1 MRVHR
6 GSLSIR
12 LSSRTLPPTAHA
24 EPTSAA
30 AASIAALVAQRAVAS
45 PDADVILAPGR
56 PPLTARGLDA
66 QVRSTIAALRARGIA
81 RNDRV
86 AVILPNGPE
95 MATAFLGVAA
105 AATIAPL
112 NPAYRAEECAFYL
125 DDLEA
130 RALIIAHGF
139 ASPARDVAHARRI
152 PVIEL
157 VGGDRAGE
165 FTLEG
170 GDANARAVDDD
181 VAGAMDVA
189 LVLHT
194 SGTTS
199 RPKQVPLTHANLCAS
214 MRHIGAALA
223 LGASDRCLN
232 VMPLFHI
239 HGLVAALS
247 SSLAAGGSVVCTGG
261 LALPDFF
268 DWLADFRPTWYTAVP
283 TMHHAVLTAASA
295 RDGMRA
301 TSLRFIRSS
310 SSALPRTVLSG
321 LEETFGVPVIEA
333 YGMTEAAHQMASNPL
348 PPRARKPG
356 SVGLAAGPE
365 VAIMNDVGD
374 LVAAD
379 VVGEVVIRGPNVTAG
394 YVNNPTANAAAFTH
408 GWFRTGDQG
417 SLDADGYLT
426 LTGRLKELIN
436 RGGEKIAPIEVD
448 EVLLDHPA
456 VAQALTFAM
465 PHPTLG
471 EEVAAAVVLR
481 TPGSV
486 SERQLREFA
495 ATRLTYFKVPRRI
508 VLVDAIPKGPTGKP
522 QRIGLAARLGIEAD
536 GGRAAASEVPVA
548 PRTPVEEIVAALWSE
563 VLPQPPR
570 GVHDDFFDAGGDS
583 IRASQL
589 VGRVR
594 DALSVELTLL
604 DFFDAPTVAGVA
616 AIVEPQLAPSP
627 FDAAIRDRIS
637 L

>member
-1 MRVHR
+1 
-6 GSLSIR
+6 
-12 LSSRTLPPTAHA
+12 
-24 EPTSAA
+24 
-30 AASIAALVAQRAVAS
+30 
-45 PDADVILAPGR
+45 
-56 PPLTARGLDA
+56 
-66 QVRSTIAALRARGIA
+66 
-81 RNDRV
+81 
-86 AVILPNGPE
+86 

-112 NPAYRAEECAFYL
+112 NPAYRAEDYAFYL
-125 DDLEA
+125 DDLQA
-130 RALIIAHGF
+130 RALIVAHGV
-139 ASPARDVAHARRI
+139 ASPAPDVARERGI
-152 PVIEL
+152 PVIDL
-157 VGGDRAGE
+157 VAENRAGE

-170 GDANARAVDDD
+170 GDGDARAIDDPF
-181 VAGAMDVA
+181 AGADDVA

-223 LGASDRCLN
+223 LGPTDRCLN

-261 LALPDFF
+261 LALPEFF
-268 DWLADFRPTWYTAVP
+268 DWLEAFRPTWYTAVP
-283 TMHHAVLTAASA
+283 TMHHAVLNAARA
-295 RDGMRA
+295 RDIMNA

-310 SSALPRTVLSG
+310 SSALPRTVLTG

-356 SVGLAAGPE
+356 SVGVAAGPA
-365 VAIMNDVGD
+365 VAIMNDAGE
-374 LVAAD
+374 LVAPG
-379 VVGEVVIRGPNVTAG
+379 VIGEVVIRGPNVTAG
-394 YVNNPTANAAAFTH
+394 YVNNPTANAAAFTN

-417 SLDADGYLT
+417 SIDADGYLT

-436 RGGEKIAPIEVD
+436 RGGEKIAPVEVD
-448 EVLLDHPA
+448 EALLDHPA

-481 TPGSV
+481 PGTAA

-495 ATRLTYFKVPRRI
+495 ATRLPYFKVPRRI
-508 VLVDAIPKGPTGKP
+508 VIVDAIPKGPTGKP
-522 QRIGLAARLGIEAD
+522 QRIGLAARLGIESD
-536 GGRAAASEVPVA
+536 TERQRASEAPVA
-548 PRTPVEEIVAALWSE
+548 PRTPVEEIVAMLWGE

-594 DALSVELTLL
+594 EALGVELTLL
-604 DFFDAPTVAGVA
+604 DFFDAPTVAGIA
-616 AIVEPQLAPSP
+616 AAVEAQLAPASD
-627 FDAAIRDRIS
+627 DAATDRVS
-637 L
+637 A